1 MTQIL
6 ADNEKLTKIILAD
19 DHEVVRAGLRRLL
32 AIDKTLEIIAE
43 ASNGEDAVELVRHY
57 HPHIAL
63 LDILMPKMDGIE
75 ATKLIKEEFDDVL
88 VVMLTAFEDFNHIEK
103 ALSAGADGYLSKD
116 IGAKELVKAL
126 NEVNHGE
133 RVFSKS
139 VLRLLQRK
147 FRTSEIEEEMEI
159 ISISKREQEILN
171 QVALGKTSIE
181 IAEALNISARTVHS
195 HRANIMD
202 KLGIKNTAGLVRYA
216 IFHSK
221 DY

>member
-1 MTQIL
+1 MQ
-6 ADNEKLTKIILAD
+6 DNGSETKQFIEIILAD

-32 AIDKTLEIIAE
+32 AIDKTIKVLDE
-43 ASNGEDAVELVRHY
+43 AGNGEDAFKLVEY
-57 HPHIAL
+57 HKPHVAL
-63 LDILMPKMDGIE
+63 LDIMMPRMDGID
-75 ATKLIKEEFDDVL
+75 ATRKIKLGFPETL

-116 IGAKELVKAL
+116 ISAKDLVNAIHD
-126 NEVNHGE
+126 VNHGQ

-147 FRTSEIEEEMEI
+147 FRTGDSDEEYETVT
-159 ISISKREQEILN
+159 ISKREQEILN
-171 QVALGKTSIE
+171 QVALGKTSKE
-181 IAEALNISARTVHS
+181 IAEFLSISDRTVQS
-195 HRANIMD
+195 HRANIME

-216 IFHSK
+216 IFHSE